1 MNYNRS
7 ILISHLT
14 IPTNEIGS
22 WNVLLTDL
30 LKKEQFF
37 FDNIISPLSVDKI
50 DGVNIAIKTTTII
63 QRILSK
69 FDNVYLKKNYW
80 NSLQKVINNNPVDDF
95 NIIVFDDLKIVFA
108 IDKFAK
114 KCNLRK
120 RIRIL
125 FYLHGYE
132 IGLNLEKRTKF
143 YSCIDKLIV
152 LTESSY
158 VHQINSNHTI
168 PCEVELLSNGIDSQV
183 FHPVDVNQKN
193 RLKKKFNLSNDII
206 YFLWV
211 SQDRPK
217 KGLSIILKAWSKL
230 YKKHKNIELLV
241 IGTHEPI
248 IANGVKWFSRRPN
261 KEIKEFYQLTD
272 YYIFSSLCHEGHSLS
287 LTEAIKCN
295 AKCIVSDIDPNSEII
310 KKDKYGILVT
320 SPNMVES
327 WTNTIE
333 GVLSGVII
341 FNKYNANDIFR
352 KDEWILNFKKT
363 LL

>member
-63 QRILSK
+63 QKILSK
-69 FDNVYLKKNYW
+69 FDNIYLKKNYW

-114 KCNLRK
+114 KYNLRK

-125 FYLHGYE
+125 FYLRGYE
-132 IGLNLEKRTKF
+132 IGLNLEKRAKF
-143 YSCIDKLIV
+143 YSSIDKLIV
-152 LTESSY
+152 QTQSSY
-158 VHQINSNHTI
+158 LHQLNSNHTI
-168 PCEVELLSNGIDSQV
+168 PCEVEILPNGIDSEV
-183 FHPVDVNQKN
+183 FHSIDVKQK
-193 RLKKKFNLSNDII
+193 LKLKNKLNLANDKI

-230 YKKHKNIELLV
+230 YEKHKNIELLV